1 MKIMAVL
8 LVVMML
14 TSCGTSA
21 PSKFLFKEEAQ
32 ETEAKTI
39 SDAGT
44 SIDNHHA
51 IPRDQYDNWSSPGNM
66 PGGGAGGGK
75 MSKP

>member
-1 MKIMAVL
+1 MKLIAIL
-8 LVVMML
+8 LVVMLM
-14 TSCGTSA
+14 TSCGTST
-21 PSKFLFKEEAQ
+21 PSKYLFNGETQ
-32 ETEAKTI
+32 ENEAKT
-39 SDAGT
+39 SGADT

-66 PGGGAGGGK
+66 PGGGGAGGK